1 MLIYDY
7 QSELSLTEVFDSFNT
22 VVVKELQD
30 GYEKVQV
37 NCEARVSKLWAS

>member
-22 VVVKELQD
+22 VVVKELEND
-30 GYEKVQV
+30 YERILV